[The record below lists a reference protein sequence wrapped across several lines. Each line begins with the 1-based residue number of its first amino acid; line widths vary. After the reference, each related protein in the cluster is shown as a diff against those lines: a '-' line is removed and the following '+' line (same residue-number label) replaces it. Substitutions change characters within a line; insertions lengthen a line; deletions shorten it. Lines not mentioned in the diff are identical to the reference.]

1 MPNTE
6 RPLRVYEDLANWY
19 DRTGQAKLRD
29 WFLVL
34 AADDAFARGQV
45 KDAER
50 LRSRLLQTNPHHLLK
65 PFASFKEALQSPDV
79 QGYIAD
85 LRRTYPPE
93 AAANLLATQR
103 QAAAERE
110 THGHASPARPAGVS
124 PPSTELFPSATED
137 PYVVRM
143 QPTGDDAKAKVNPAP
158 PRPAA
163 APRPP
168 LHPQQGTGP
177 TARVPAQPRPRGAQ
191 RGPSP
196 SRGPGPIPLSL
207 PPNAAPRSSPPAE
220 RLEERTTGAWVSSGL
235 FMLLLLGTLALVVYT
250 FIGPF
255 LPPGWLR

>member
-34 AADDAFARGQV
+34 AADDAFTRGQA

-65 PFASFKEALQSPDV
+65 PFASFKEALKSPDV

-93 AAANLLATQR
+93 AAATLLASQR

-110 THGHASPARPAGVS
+110 AHGHGSTARPAGVS
-124 PPSTELFPSATED
+124 PPSTELFPSESED

-143 QPTGDDAKAKVNPAP
+143 QPTAEEAKNKASPTA

-168 LHPQQGTGP
+168 LHPEQAPGP
-177 TARVPAQPRPRGAQ
+177 AARVPAQPRPRGPQ

-196 SRGPGPIPLSL
+196 ARGPGPIPLAL
-207 PPNAAPRSSPPAE
+207 PPNKAPRSSSPAE
-220 RLEERTTGAWVSSGL
+220 PLEESAAGAWVSSGL
-235 FMLLLLGTLALVVYT
+235 FMLLLLGSLALAAYT
-250 FIGPF
+250 FLGPF